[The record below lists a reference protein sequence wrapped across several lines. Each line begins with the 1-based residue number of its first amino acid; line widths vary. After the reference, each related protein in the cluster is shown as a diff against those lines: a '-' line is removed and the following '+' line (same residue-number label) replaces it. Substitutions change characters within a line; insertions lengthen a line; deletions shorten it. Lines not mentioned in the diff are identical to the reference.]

1 MNDGQVLTTHDTKAT
16 LVDNFYSN
24 LLGVNLERE
33 RYIDLQTLGIPSYE
47 LDDLDAPFS
56 ENEVWD
62 TIKRLPADKA
72 PGLDG
77 FTGHFYQACWETI
90 KVDVMR
96 AISTIWNRN
105 FLNFGR
111 LNIAF
116 ITLIPKMEV
125 DVLVKDFRPISLVHS
140 FTKLVT
146 KLLANWLATKLDSMV
161 SPC

>member
-1 MNDGQVLTTHDTKAT
+1 MNDGQVLTTHDTKAA
-16 LVDNFYSN
+16 LVDNLYSN
-24 LLGVNLERE
+24 LLGSIWKESALLIYRLFL
-33 RYIDLQTLGIPSYE
+33 RMKFGTPSN
-47 LDDLDAPFS
+47 DC
-56 ENEVWD
+56 
-62 TIKRLPADKA
+62 ADKA

-96 AISTIWNRN
+96 AISNICNRN

-111 LNIAF
+111 LNISF